1 MIALGPSLGP
11 LPLPLPSAPSPLKLV
26 NRAAV
31 IKAYLELLSDNLA
44 SCNDAELIDL
54 IEDYMGEPWEL
65 IEPRWFNN

>member
-1 MIALGPSLGP
+1 
-11 LPLPLPSAPSPLKLV
+11 LKLV

-65 IEPRWFNN
+65 IEPRWFNK